1 MWTHRRPSPLPMTSS
16 QTRAPSC
23 ARVLGDEELLAVSMA
38 KAGEKVGMA
47 PTVVMG
53 AGTVGAVEMVGKEV
67 DMAALQVGVGAL
79 PKVRV
84 IGC

>member
-1 MWTHRRPSPLPMTSS
+1 MKGRTSKILFKSFETSPKFSTDTLTNDGMCVP
-16 QTRAPSC
+16 Q
-23 ARVLGDEELLAVSMA
+23 
-38 KAGEKVGMA
+38 AGGIGM
-47 PTVVMG
+47 
-53 AGTVGAVEMVGKEV
+53 GKEV